1 MATSVSLTTTFAGE
15 VAGGYLS
22 AAFLSNESLQHLT
35 VKTQI
40 PNKLKIRRIQDDGT
54 TFTEPACVFTPG
66 GTVTLNERTIQLVD
80 LSYPRE
86 LCKLTFLADWEALAA
101 QNGNI
106 NSVSDALIMT
116 MMGKIAEINESMVWN
131 GTASANS
138 YAGLITQID
147 ADNTVN
153 FVANP
158 VAIDATNVIPKIQLL
173 IAELPV
179 SVKRASEKPIIY
191 MGNDVWEAYMYA
203 QIGAGFATYLTTGPE
218 VQKTFMGLYEIA
230 VCPGMPANTMI
241 FAQKSNLWFGTNEL
255 SQWNSIDVIDME
267 PVNLDKTVR
276 FNATFFAGTNYGW
289 GNEIAAYGP
298 GLS

>member
-1 MATSVSLTTTFAGE
+1 MATTVSLTTTFAGE

-54 TFTEPACVFTPG
+54 TFTEPSCTFTPG
-66 GTVTLNERTIQLVD
+66 GTVTLDERTITLVD

-86 LCKLTFLADWEALAA
+86 LCKITFLPDWEALAA

-106 NSVSDALIMT
+106 NSVSDALVMT
-116 MMGKIAEINESMVWN
+116 MMGKIAEINESMVWT
-131 GTASANS
+131 GTAGANS
-138 YAGLITQID
+138 YAGLITLID

-153 FVANP
+153 FVASP
-158 VAIDATNVIPKIQLL
+158 VAITSSNVIAKIQLL
-173 IAELPV
+173 IAEMPTR
-179 SVKRASEKPIIY
+179 VKRATEKPIIY
-191 MGNDVWEAYMYA
+191 MGVDVWEAYMYA
-203 QIGAGFATYLTTGPE
+203 QIGAGFATFLTGGPE
-218 VQKTFMGLYEIA
+218 VPKTFMGLYEIA
-230 VCPGMPANTMI
+230 VCPGMPENTMI